1 MVILGIESTCD
12 ETSVGIVE
20 NGRKIISSIDA
31 TSANLFEKYGGVVP
45 EIAAREQVKFIIP
58 LLKETFSNFDLK
70 KIDAFAVAYGPGLI
84 GSLLI
89 GVETAKTLSFF
100 LNKPL
105 IAVNHLEGHV
115 YANWLT
121 TGKIPILPAIAL
133 IISGGHTDLVFVK
146 SFDDFKWLGGTLDD
160 SVGEAFD
167 KVAKILGLSYPGGPQ
182 VEKLAKTFS
191 DSLGADNFK
200 PLYNLPF
207 PMINSRDFNFSFSGI
222 KTFVFNLVKNN
233 REINPN
239 RLCFEFQKSVFDV
252 LEKKTILAL
261 REYDAKC
268 LIVGGGVS
276 ANNFLRKMINDSC
289 LKIEVDCYFPA
300 KKFSIDNGAMIA
312 SAAFFKKNYVS
323 PLDLSASST
332 LHF

>member
-1 MVILGIESTCD
+1 MIICGIESTCD

-20 NGRKIISSIDA
+20 DGRRILSSVDA
-31 TSANLFEKYGGVVP
+31 TSANLFSKYGGVVP
-45 EIAAREQVKFIIP
+45 EVAAREQVKFIIP
-58 LLKETFSNFDLK
+58 LLKEAFLNFDLK

-89 GVETAKTLSFF
+89 GVETAKALAFF

-115 YANWLT
+115 FANWLT
-121 TGKIPILPAIAL
+121 YENTPTFPAIAL

-146 SFDDFKWLGGTLDD
+146 SFDDFIWLGGTLDD

-182 VEKLAKTFS
+182 VERLADLFS
-191 DSLGADNFK
+191 SNFK
-200 PLYNLPF
+200 ADDFISLYKLPS

-222 KTFVFNLVKNN
+222 KTYVFNLTTSN
-233 REINPN
+233 REIDKN

-252 LEKKTILAL
+252 LEKKTVSAL
-261 REYDAKC
+261 LKFKARS

-276 ANNFLRKMINDSC
+276 ANDFFRRKIKNSC
-289 LKIEVDCYFPA
+289 LKIGVDCFSPE
-300 KKFSIDNGAMIA
+300 KKYSVDNGVMIA
-312 SAAFFKKNYVS
+312 SAAFFKKKLID
-323 PLDLSASST
+323 PLELIADPS